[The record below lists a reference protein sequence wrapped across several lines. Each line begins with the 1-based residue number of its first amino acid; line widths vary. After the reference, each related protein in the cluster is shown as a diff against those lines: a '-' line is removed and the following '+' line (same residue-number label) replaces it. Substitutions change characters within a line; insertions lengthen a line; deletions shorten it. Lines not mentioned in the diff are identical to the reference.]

1 MLILF
6 DIDATLITTSR
17 TGIAA
22 MGEAG
27 RERFGSSFDEN
38 RVEYAGRLDPLIIAD
53 LLRSHGHEATES
65 AILDFREG
73 YRAHLTRLVARPGVA
88 RACPGVHDL
97 LAALGRAESHV
108 LGLLTG
114 NYPETGA
121 IKLRASGIDPDLFP
135 IQVWGCDSP
144 NSPPARDHLP
154 PVGMKRYQE
163 RYGRELDPADV
174 TIIGDTP
181 HDIACA
187 RAHGC
192 RSLGVATGQFSVE
205 QLLAAGADI
214 AWPTLSNTDE
224 VTAWLKQR

>member
-1 MLILF
+1 
-6 DIDATLITTSR
+6 
-17 TGIAA
+17 
-22 MGEAG
+22 
-27 RERFGSSFDEN
+27 
-38 RVEYAGRLDPLIIAD
+38 
-53 LLRSHGHEATES
+53 
-65 AILDFREG
+65 
-73 YRAHLTRLVARPGVA
+73 
-88 RACPGVHDL
+88 
-97 LAALGRAESHV
+97 V

-121 IKLRASGIDPDLFP
+121 IKLRASGIDPDAFP

-144 NSPPARDHLP
+144 HSPPARDHLP
-154 PVGMKRYQE
+154 PVGMRRYRE
-163 RYGRELDPADV
+163 RYARELDPADV

-192 RSLGVATGQFSVE
+192 RSVGVATGQFSVE

-214 AWPTLSNTDE
+214 AWPTLSNTNE